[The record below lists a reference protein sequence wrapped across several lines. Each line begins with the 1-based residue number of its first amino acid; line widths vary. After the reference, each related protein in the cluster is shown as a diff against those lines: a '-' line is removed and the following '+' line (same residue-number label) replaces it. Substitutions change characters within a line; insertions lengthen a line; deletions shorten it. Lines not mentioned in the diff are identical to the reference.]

1 MKASHWTYSYTFK
14 TPAGTSRGV
23 LTAKPAHF
31 MDVESQGLRGQGE
44 CGLHPGLSI
53 DDRPDYAAQLYQIC
67 RELSELSDATW
78 ADWARQRRLDPQWA
92 AAWVDWPSLVFAV
105 EQALLTWADQSQGG
119 NGLGLQHLAAEAF
132 AQRFPAFGEEAPR
145 HVAQPAAVA
154 AYQEVLFLEA
164 ERVGM
169 SGGPGCG
176 GHLRVI
182 ASAG

>member
-1 MKASHWTYSYTFK
+1 MPHPERGRCAQCQQQRQERLHARHHFHATARIRRLHVHVQAAQQVAL
-14 TPAGTSRGV
+14 PQHLQLAHHVVVMGLVGTELAAPLGRGV
-23 LTAKPAHF
+23 RAGHHDAQSVPLRDRGDRAAQRAQVLF
-31 MDVESQGLRGQGE
+31 GRVRVIVYQGL
-44 CGLHPGLSI
+44 
-53 DDRPDYAAQLYQIC
+53 DFD
-67 RELSELSDATW
+67 
-78 ADWARQRRLDPQWA
+78 
-92 AAWVDWPSLVFAV
+92 
-105 EQALLTWADQSQGG
+105 
-119 NGLGLQHLAAEAF
+119 LGLQHLAAEAF

-182 ASAG
+182 APAG